1 MLHKIKKE
9 EWASLDSSFQPSRVQ
24 KIEKEN
30 EVQIKLRVENKGHL
44 PKLDGRRVQEN
55 LENLGRRMEMVS
67 LSFSWKRGR
76 ITKFCELLE
85 FNETCRRSLEHGPL
99 D

>member
-44 PKLDGRRVQEN
+44 PKLDGRRDQEH
-55 LENLGRRMEMVS
+55 LGTIGIFSVIGFERRVWMHAA
-67 LSFSWKRGR
+67 L
-76 ITKFCELLE
+76 TEL
-85 FNETCRRSLEHGPL
+85 THVW
-99 D
+99 